1 MLDNLNRMWSVFFA
15 SPLQMRETPL
25 HVASAKNDVDVLKF
39 LLDWTG
45 PEMIEL
51 EARNT
56 VHHHNVQACDLFNS
70 FCILN
75 YQICIWQFL

>member
-1 MLDNLNRMWSVFFA
+1 
-15 SPLQMRETPL
+15 MRETPL

-39 LLDWTG
+39 LLDWRG

-56 VHHHNVQACDLFNS
+56 VNHHNVQACDSLLHIVF
-70 FCILN
+70 
-75 YQICIWQFL
+75 